1 MEKKSLLEKEL
12 KTYEESKSELIKT
25 SVGKYVLIK
34 DSKIINVFESQND
47 AIKAGIEAFGNNPFL
62 VKKIEEIEQK
72 QNFTSNLIKV
82 GIKNAVTNS
91 Q

>member
-12 KTYEESKSELIKT
+12 KTYEERKSELIKA

>member
-12 KTYEESKSELIKT
+12 KTYAEHKSDLIKT
-25 SVGKYVLIK
+25 SVGKYALIK

-62 VKKIEEIEQK
+62 VKKIEEVEQK